1 MCMKKTERPS
11 TLPAKTI
18 IIIGRVIASL
28 LGLHFAFFSF
38 FDWGPKNMRSY
49 MLRLSTVKETWKYLN
64 CIRNYNSPKWPHRS
78 VFGNYIYWLSTG
90 FRKRQ
95 GRVQFVCVIISNLRH
110 AYCIFESLTLV
121 LIRPFRFFLCSIF
134 DPAKCTWSVPN
145 IQRLPWL
152 LWKARC
158 LSSTN
163 EIIIVTVNKL
173 WLK

>member
-121 LIRPFRFFLCSIF
+121 LIRPFR
-134 DPAKCTWSVPN
+134 VG
-145 IQRLPWL
+145 
-152 LWKARC
+152 
-158 LSSTN
+158 LSSCARFLTPR
-163 EIIIVTVNKL
+163 IVLDPFQIFSGFLGFFEKL
-173 WLK
+173 DVSRQLMKLL